1 MCRRV
6 KCSRCG
12 KPGFEG
18 CGRHV
23 EQVLEGVP
31 VEDRCVCP
39 KDDDEEDE
47 ETKMSNLI
55 HLNDE
60 NFDVVVGDGSVPV
73 LVDFSAGWCGPCKAL
88 SPIVEK
94 LADEVVGKAKVCKVD
109 IDEAPQAAKKHGIRS
124 VPTVIVFKDGKA
136 FNTSVG
142 LKSKEKLV
150 EMLGL

>member
-1 MCRRV
+1 
-6 KCSRCG
+6 
-12 KPGFEG
+12 
-18 CGRHV
+18 V
-23 EQVLEGVP
+23 EQVLGDVLP
-31 VEDRCVCP
+31 EDRCSCLP
-39 KDDDEEDE
+39 EEEEDE

-60 NFDVVVGDGSVPV
+60 NFDAVVGDGDLPV